1 MTRAEKRQE
10 NRAQEDELKRKK
22 FEVQGFTFSTQ
33 KYHKKRNIAN
43 RKSSCKTPEEE
54 KLERQATAD
63 AALKVYRRTLPI
75 LLKRLSKINDP
86 RQPKKIKHSLT
97 VLMIYGILMFIYQQ
111 SSLRNANKEMST
123 AIFFKNMQVM
133 FPEFNTMPHA
143 DTLSRLLERIKVDE
157 IEESMLELFEQLV
170 KKKKFRNNLINK
182 HYVIAIDGTQKFVRS
197 EQWTKEA
204 LEKHVGK
211 DKHGIYY
218 VYVLE
223 AVVIFENG
231 MTLPLMSEFLNN
243 EEYRDFRSNKQDCE
257 RKAFYRLSERIKK
270 RFPKLKVSVTMDGLY
285 ACGPVIKVCREY
297 GWDYMLVFKEGS
309 MKDAWRESMGLI
321 RLTPEN
327 VLKRGFRDRNQV
339 YRWINDVEYAY
350 GNNGRGKEK
359 LHVVVCEE
367 TWEETS
373 RTTGET
379 TSHSTRYVW
388 ISGKE
393 ITKTNVETRC
403 LKIGRYRWKIENNF
417 LVMKHQGYK
426 YEHCFSYDW
435 NAMVGFHYLMQIG
448 RFINVLL
455 AHSELLDKKVK
466 VLGINGLLTFIFQ
479 ACTADVLDITHIPEN
494 SEGGFE
500 CFNLVIFRN
509 YSPLQAS
516 EMLKII
522 WTNISAYVIVEGSF
536 SNRMI
541 SSGKVT
547 YI

>member
-10 NRAQEDELKRKK
+10 KRDLENELKRKK
-22 FEVQGFTFSTQ
+22 FEAQGFTLSTQ
-33 KYHKKRNIAN
+33 DYYKKRNIAN
-43 RKSSCKTPEEE
+43 RKSGYETPEEE
-54 KLERQATAD
+54 ELDRQTTAD

-86 RQPKKIKHSLT
+86 REPKKIKHSLT
-97 VLMIYGILMFIYQQ
+97 VLMIYGIMMFICQQ

-123 AIFFKNMQVM
+123 AIFFKNMQAM
-133 FPEFNTMPHA
+133 FPDFKTMPHA
-143 DTLSRLLERIKVDE
+143 DTLSRLLERINVGE
-157 IEESMLELFEQLV
+157 IEESIHELFEQLA
-170 KKKKFRNNLINK
+170 KKKKFRNYLINK
-182 HYVIAIDGTQKFVRS
+182 HYVIAIDGTQKFLRT

-243 EEYRDFRSNKQDCE
+243 EEYRDFQSDKQDCE
-257 RKAFYRLSERIKK
+257 RKAFYRLAERIKK
-270 RFPKLKVSVTMDGLY
+270 RFPKLKISITMDGLY
-285 ACGPVIKVCREY
+285 ACGPVIKICREY

-327 VLKRGFRDRNQV
+327 VLKHHCGGRKQK
-339 YRWINDVEYAY
+339 YRWINDVEYNY
-350 GNNGRGKEK
+350 GNNGRCKEI
-359 LHVVVCEE
+359 LNVVVCEE

-373 RTTGET
+373 RITGKT
-379 TSHSTRYVW
+379 TSNSTRYVW
-388 ISGKE
+388 ISRKE

-403 LKIGRYRWKIENNF
+403 FEIGRYRWKIENNF
-417 LVMKHQGYK
+417 KIMKHQGYK

-435 NAMVGFHYLMQIG
+435 NAMMGFHYLMQIG

-455 AHSELLDKKVK
+455 TYSELLDKKVT
-466 VLGINGLLTFIFQ
+466 VLGINGLLAFIFK
-479 ACTADVLDITHIPEN
+479 AFTAGVLDLDQI
-494 SEGGFE
+494 
-500 CFNLVIFRN
+500 
-509 YSPLQAS
+509 AS
-516 EMLKII
+516 
-522 WTNISAYVIVEGSF
+522 IVNGESYQWRLA
-536 SNRMI
+536 S
-541 SSGKVT
+541 
-547 YI
+547 